1 MNKIHP
7 IIRWIIFIPASL
19 IAGGVSYNILSLL
32 HAIFPPGGLAEYLND
47 LMASGLSGAMYIY
60 VGYYIAPKFKKRVLI
75 GYVFASIVM
84 LVITLVIVPMGEYNL
99 MENLRYASNN
109 IGIFAAGWYLYKE
122 EKSE

>member
-47 LMASGLSGAMYIY
+47 LMASGLSGAMLIY

-75 GYVFASIVM
+75 GYIVVSFVM
-84 LVITLVIVPMGEYNL
+84 LIITLVIVPMGEFSL

-109 IGIFAAGWYLYKE
+109 IGIFATGWYIYKNE
-122 EKSE
+122 DL

>member
-32 HAIFPPGGLAEYLND
+32 HAIFPPGGLADYLND
-47 LMASGLSGAMYIY
+47 LLASGLSGAFLVY
-60 VGYYIAPKFKKRVLI
+60 VGYYIAPNFKKRVLI
-75 GYVFASIVM
+75 GYIVGS
-84 LVITLVIVPMGEYNL
+84 LVVLVLTLIIVPMGEFSL

-109 IGIFAAGWYLYKE
+109 IGIFATGWYLYKNE
-122 EKSE
+122 D

>member
-32 HAIFPPGGLAEYLND
+32 HAIFPPGGLADYLND
-47 LMASGLSGAMYIY
+47 LLASGLSGALLVY
-60 VGYYIAPKFKKRVLI
+60 VGYYIAPNFKKRVLI
-75 GYVFASIVM
+75 GYIVGS
-84 LVITLVIVPMGEYNL
+84 LVVLVLTLIIVPMGEFSL

-109 IGIFAAGWYLYKE
+109 IGIFATGWYLYKNE
-122 EKSE
+122 D